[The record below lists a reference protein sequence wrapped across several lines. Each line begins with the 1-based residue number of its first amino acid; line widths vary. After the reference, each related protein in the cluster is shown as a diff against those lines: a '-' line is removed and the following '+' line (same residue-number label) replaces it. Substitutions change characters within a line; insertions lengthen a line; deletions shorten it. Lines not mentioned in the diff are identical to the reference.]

1 MCGVLG
7 NWQLPW
13 RILLSV
19 FFNVQKSRRH
29 LRWAAGGQNTR
40 ARSSGATGY
49 WTFFLLSLVVEFLS
63 GSQEPGWS
71 SIILFSLEICYS
83 GARRREGTFQS
94 YRRRLLTMLSNAP
107 KRMMRMRAPTMTVS
121 ACWIWMA
128 SDGVIVFLHGA
139 VSNCP
144 CQTVIQVDWR
154 GKEVFTLG
162 LK

>member
-1 MCGVLG
+1 M
-7 NWQLPW
+7 
-13 RILLSV
+13 SV
-19 FFNVQKSRRH
+19 FRQLFVRVVVGRGDAVAELVGRGPDDHRRP
-29 LRWAAGGQNTR
+29 RGG
-40 ARSSGATGY
+40 GCC
-49 WTFFLLSLVVEFLS
+49 F
-63 GSQEPGWS
+63 QEPGWS
-71 SIILFSLEICYS
+71 SIILFSLEIGWWVRHLSVCYS

-94 YRRRLLTMLSNAP
+94 YRRLLLTMLSNAP

-121 ACWIWMA
+121 ACWMA